1 MNENE
6 KRQWLLN
13 QVIGISSLL
22 REGRYKEIDLS
33 LIEKEAAD
41 LASNFGEVIAS
52 LEEVGYKVGEDSG
65 DVQQIS
71 NHLKHIS
78 KTTEE
83 GVMAVMDH
91 SESIV
96 SDANRISDNV
106 AILKEKIGDQP
117 ELEKPLLDID
127 ETLSQ
132 MQTNAFKIITSLEFE
147 DINRQKL
154 EKILSKLTQIYDNLI
169 KVLLLLKVKEKIEE
183 KDSNFIQEITHIS
196 DPTEDSANKQG
207 MIDELLK
214 EFGL

>member
-1 MNENE
+1 MTEEE

-13 QVIGISSLL
+13 QVISISGLL
-22 REGRYKEIDLS
+22 KEGRYDEIDLT
-33 LIEKEAAD
+33 LIEKEATE
-41 LASNFGEVIAS
+41 LATNFGEVIDS
-52 LEEVGYKVGEDSG
+52 LEEVGYKVSEDRD

-71 NHLKHIS
+71 HHLEHIT

-96 SDANRISDNV
+96 SDANTISDNM
-106 AILKEKIGDQP
+106 AALKDKMGDNP
-117 ELEKPLLDID
+117 EVKEELDNID
-127 ETLSQ
+127 TTLAQ
-132 MQTNAFKIITSLEFE
+132 LQTNAFKIITSLEFE

-154 EKILSKLTQIYDNLI
+154 EKILGRLTVVYDNLL

-183 KDSNFIQEITHIS
+183 RDSSFIKEIRHIS
-196 DPTEDSANKQG
+196 DPNEDPSSKQG